1 MPIHVIILLNIKQ
14 IEMKR
19 TFFLVALL
27 ATLLMQHG
35 FAQTGLN
42 TLLLHSYYDIKNALV
57 AGNANTAALEAAQY
71 LKTLDSFDTRTVNEA
86 TRKFLSADANE
97 ISKSKDIKHQR
108 EHFAALSANMY
119 SLAKAIKLTDE
130 PIYYAYCPM
139 QKAHWLSSVSTIKNP
154 YFGTA
159 MLTCGKVEETIK

>member
-1 MPIHVIILLNIKQ
+1 
-14 IEMKR
+14 MKR
-19 TFFLVALL
+19 TSLLVGILV
-27 ATLLMQHG
+27 TLFMQHS
-35 FAQTGLN
+35 FAQTNSN
-42 TLLLHSYYDIKNALV
+42 TLLLQSYYDIKNALV
-57 AGNANTAALEAAQY
+57 TGNANTTSLKAAEF
-71 LKTLDSFDTRTVNEA
+71 LKTLDSSDTRTNNEA
-86 TRKFLSADANE
+86 AHMVLSADANE

-108 EHFAALSANMY
+108 EHFVALSANMY
-119 SLAKAIKLTDE
+119 SLAKAVKLTDE